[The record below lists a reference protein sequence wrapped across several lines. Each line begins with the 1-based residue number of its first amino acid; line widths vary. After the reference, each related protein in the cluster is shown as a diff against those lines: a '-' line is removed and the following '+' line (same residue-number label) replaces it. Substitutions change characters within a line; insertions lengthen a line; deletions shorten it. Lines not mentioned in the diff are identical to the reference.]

1 MEKLSKGFIYLI
13 IFQGYLFQVSESS
26 AFNLKV

>member
-1 MEKLSKGFIYLI
+1 MEKLSKGFHPI

>member
-1 MEKLSKGFIYLI
+1 METLSKGFHLII